1 MDPNMFNQLGQIRHQ
16 EIVKDSELRARLPRR
31 QWRLLGS
38 VEGVFTFIRQQANRR
53 ASAQPA
59 VSDVQR
65 KSTRVRS

>member
-1 MDPNMFNQLGQIRHQ
+1 MDPNMFNRLGQIRHQ
-16 EIVKDSELRARLPRR
+16 EIIEEAELRARLPRR

-38 VEGVFTFIRQQANRR
+38 VEGVFTFIRQQANRG

-59 VSDVQR
+59 ASNVQR

>member
-1 MDPNMFNQLGQIRHQ
+1 MDPNMFNRLGQLRHQ
-16 EIVKDSELRARLPRR
+16 EIIEEAELCARLPRR

-59 VSDVQR
+59 ASSVQR